1 MSNPTPEPKLAI
13 ANQVPVTCMGFH
25 VRRASRIMAQL
36 YDAAF
41 RPVGLVQTQFTLLI
55 AIHLLEPVPI
65 TQLAQELFTDQTTI
79 TRNIKLL
86 EKRGLVTSNPGEDR
100 RVKLVSLTD
109 EGQIAL
115 EQALPLWEQAQ
126 TEVMQRFGQQ
136 KWQTL
141 LSLLSEVKIL
151 S

>member
-126 TEVMQRFGQQ
+126 TEAIQRFGQQ